1 MSKFKNLLLASA
13 TGLWLAANTCA
24 ALEINE
30 ATAAELD
37 SIRGIGPGLST
48 PILAERGKAPFKGWA
63 DLVARVKGIGPVTAA
78 KFSAQGLT
86 VDGAA
91 YEPPPRAPQSSA
103 R

>member
-1 MSKFKNLLLASA
+1 MPRFNKLLLALA
-13 TGLWLAANTCA
+13 AGLYLAANPCT
-24 ALEINE
+24 ALEINQ

-48 PILAERGKAPFKGWA
+48 PILAERSKAPFQGWA
-63 DLVARVKGIGPVTAA
+63 DLLARVKGIGPVTAA
-78 KFSAQGLT
+78 RFSAQGLM

-91 YEPPPRAPQSSA
+91 YEPPTRAPQRSA

>member
-1 MSKFKNLLLASA
+1 MSKFKNLLP
-13 TGLWLAANTCA
+13 TLAAGLCLAASNCT
-24 ALEINE
+24 ALEVNE

-63 DLVARVKGIGPVTAA
+63 DLVARVKGIGPVSAA

-91 YEPPPRAPQSSA
+91 YAPPARAPQRSA

>member
-1 MSKFKNLLLASA
+1 MPKFKNLLLALAAS
-13 TGLWLAANTCA
+13 LCLAANTCA
-24 ALEINE
+24 ALEINQ

-48 PILAERGKAPFKGWA
+48 PILAERDKAPFKDWA
-63 DLVARVKGIGPVTAA
+63 DLIARVKGIGPVIAA
-78 KFSAQGLT
+78 RFSAQGLT

-91 YEPPPRAPQSSA
+91 YEPPPRAPQRSA

>member
-13 TGLWLAANTCA
+13 AGLCLAANTCA

-48 PILAERGKAPFKGWA
+48 PMLAERSKSPFKDWA
-63 DLVARVKGIGPVTAA
+63 DLVARVKGIGSVSAA
-78 KFSAQGLT
+78 RFSAQGLT

-91 YEPPPRAPQSSA
+91 YEPPLRAPQRSA